1 MLFNPDESTLHI
13 CHSALIP
20 KSCTFVPRSCST
32 THMSPT
38 YILIDQGNSRLK
50 IALATDEQLY
60 PTRLYPEPP
69 TSDQLLELMHSYQL
83 PTQPLYAIYSSVG
96 EREAPWLKSIQSVCQ
111 LFVTLD
117 AKTPLPLAE
126 VQYDRQCL
134 GVDRVASVV
143 GVAQLTTEPS
153 LVIDI
158 GTAITYDLLLP
169 ERRYMGGNISPGPE
183 LRLQA
188 LHDYTAR
195 LPRVPWSDIQSHAD
209 LWHQELGGQTDQA
222 IWLGVA
228 RSIVHEIDAYIEGL
242 RKRYPSLAIWITG
255 GYAVDFVKWLKYPTF
270 VETNLVERGLRDI
283 LQYQV
288 AHSHDS

>member
-1 MLFNPDESTLHI
+1 
-13 CHSALIP
+13 
-20 KSCTFVPRSCST
+20 
-32 THMSPT
+32 MSPT
-38 YILIDQGNSRLK
+38 YLLIDQGNSRLK

-69 TSDQLLELMHSYQL
+69 TSDQLLKLIHTHQL
-83 PTQPLYAIYSSVG
+83 PAEPLFAIYSSVG
-96 EREAPWLKSIQSVCQ
+96 EREASWLNAIKRICQ

-126 VQYDRQCL
+126 IQYDRQSL
-134 GVDRVASVV
+134 GVDRIASVV
-143 GVAQLTTEPS
+143 GVAQLTTAPA
-153 LVIDI
+153 LIIDI

-195 LPRVPWSDIQSHAD
+195 LPRVPWSGIHTHLD
-209 LWHQELGGQTDQA
+209 LWQQELGEQTDQA

-228 RSIVHEIDAYIEGL
+228 RSIVHEIDSYIETL
-242 RKRYPSLAIWITG
+242 RRHYPSLEIWITG
-255 GYAVDFVKWLKYPTF
+255 GYASDFVKWLKYPTF
-270 VETNLVERGLRDI
+270 VKSNLVERGLRDI

-288 AHSHDS
+288 ARSCDS

>member
-1 MLFNPDESTLHI
+1 MSQAVAYDT
-13 CHSALIP
+13 
-20 KSCTFVPRSCST
+20 
-32 THMSPT
+32 MSPT
-38 YILIDQGNSRLK
+38 YLLIDQGNSRLK

-69 TSDQLLELMHSYQL
+69 SNEQILELIRSYQL
-83 PTQPLYAIYSSVG
+83 PAAPLHAIYSSVG
-96 EREAPWLKSIQSVCQ
+96 KREAPWLDAIKSICQ

-117 AKTPLPLAE
+117 AETSLPLAE
-126 VQYDRQCL
+126 IQYDRQSL
-134 GVDRVASVV
+134 GVDRIASVV
-143 GVAQLTTEPS
+143 GVAQLTSAPA
-153 LVIDI
+153 LIVDI

-169 ERRYMGGNISPGPE
+169 NRRYMGGNISPGPE

-195 LPRVPWSDIQSHAD
+195 LPRIPWSGIQMQQE
-209 LWHQELGGQTDQA
+209 LWQQELGEQTDQA

-228 RSIVHEIDAYIEGL
+228 RSIVHEIDSYIESL
-242 RKRYPSLAIWITG
+242 RKHYPSLEVWITG

-283 LQYQV
+283 LRYQV
-288 AHSHDS
+288 ARSYDS

>member
-1 MLFNPDESTLHI
+1 
-13 CHSALIP
+13 
-20 KSCTFVPRSCST
+20 
-32 THMSPT
+32 MSPT
-38 YILIDQGNSRLK
+38 YLLIDQGNSRLK
-50 IALATDEQLY
+50 VALATDTQLY

-69 TSDQLLELMHSYQL
+69 SSDQLLELLRTHQL
-83 PTQPLYAIYSSVG
+83 PELPLYAIYSSVG
-96 EREAPWLKSIQSVCQ
+96 EREAPWLEPIKSICQ
-111 LFVTLD
+111 HFVTLD
-117 AKTPLPLAE
+117 AETPLPLAE
-126 VQYDRQCL
+126 VQYDRQSL
-134 GVDRVASVV
+134 GVDRIASVV

-169 ERRYMGGNISPGPE
+169 ERRYLGGNISPGPE

-195 LPRVPWSDIQSHAD
+195 LPRVPWSDIQSHLD
-209 LWHQELGGQTDQA
+209 LWYQELGEQTDQA

-228 RSIVHEIDAYIEGL
+228 RSIVHEIDSYIEGL
-242 RKRYPSLAIWITG
+242 RKRYPSLEVWITG
-255 GYAVDFVKWLKYPTF
+255 GYAVDFVKWLKYTTF

-288 AHSHDS
+288 ARSHDS